1 MKLLTK
7 TIIFCFRI
15 FAVAFANA
23 INFEETV

>member
-15 FAVAFANA
+15 FAMAFANTTH
-23 INFEETV
+23 IEQTS

>member
-15 FAVAFANA
+15 IAIAFANA
-23 INFEETV
+23 TNFEETV